1 MPFLY
6 WIIIFAFSIVSDA
19 STSRVMVLPF
29 RVLMKIC
36 IPPVKGST
44 RCKVDYFWML
54 YSESGHPYSSSFPS
68 KISCCWSG
76 EMPFLSWTLAFI
88 FSIVSDAS
96 TSRVMVLPAGWW
108 ICLWGFWWKSGFLL
122 SREVQDVRSIFEFFP
137 FKDQLLLFWRD
148 AFLVLDFGFYI
159 FYSIRWLYLQ
169 GDGFS
174 CENSDE
180 NLHSCCQGKYKVQS
194 ELFLDVV
201 LTELW

>member
-1 MPFLY
+1 MLYSQRGHQYSSCLLSKISYCWLGGMPFLS

-44 RCKVDYFWML
+44 RCKVDYYWML

-76 EMPFLSWTLAFI
+76 EMPFLSWILAFI

-96 TSRVMVLPAGWW
+96 TSRVMVLPVRVLMKIW
-108 ICLWGFWWKSGFLL
+108 IPPVKGRTRCKIHIPVL
-122 SREVQDVRSIFEFFP
+122 SLQRSV
-137 FKDQLLLFWRD
+137 
-148 AFLVLDFGFYI
+148 A
-159 FYSIRWLYLQ
+159 
-169 GDGFS
+169 
-174 CENSDE
+174 
-180 NLHSCCQGKYKVQS
+180 
-194 ELFLDVV
+194 VV
-201 LTELW
+201 L